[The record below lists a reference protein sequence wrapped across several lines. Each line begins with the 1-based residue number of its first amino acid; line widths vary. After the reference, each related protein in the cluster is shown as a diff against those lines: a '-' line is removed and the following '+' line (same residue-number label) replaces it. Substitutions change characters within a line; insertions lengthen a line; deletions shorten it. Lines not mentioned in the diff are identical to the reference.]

1 MRQKLKN
8 IVRAL
13 RLPFISASALPF
25 IFGSLIERGDFNFL
39 NFLLGFIAVIFTHL
53 SANLINDYADSMTGA
68 DWQDKNFYQFF
79 GGSKLIQA
87 GIFPEKFYFNAAI
100 FCALISFV
108 SVAFLA
114 LVLNRLP
121 VIGFY
126 LLIIFLSWSYS
137 HKPLQFSYHKLG
149 EVFIFLLF
157 GPALVMG
164 GYFIQSGVFP
174 DLKSFILSLPF
185 GFLATAILFA
195 NEIPD
200 FSTDYNAKK
209 FTWVCIT
216 GQERAFW
223 LYLILVVLGLL
234 SVLLS
239 ILMGFLN
246 PVAFLYFFII
256 FPAAKASGIQKIFFN
271 DKTQLIESS
280 KLTIGLEMIAS
291 LILILAIIL

>member
-25 IFGSLIERGDFNFL
+25 ISGSLIERGNFSFL
-39 NFLLGFIAVIFTHL
+39 NFLFGFIAVIFMHL
-53 SANLINDYADSMTGA
+53 SANLINDYADSRSGA

-79 GGSKLIQA
+79 GGSKLIQS
-87 GIFPEKFYFNAAI
+87 GIFTERFYFNAAV
-100 FCALISFV
+100 FCALVSFACV
-108 SVAFLA
+108 GFLA
-114 LVLNRLP
+114 LVLNRP
-121 VIGFY
+121 SVIGFY

-185 GFLATAILFA
+185 GFLTTAILFA

-200 FSTDYNAKK
+200 FSTDYKAGK
-209 FTWVCIT
+209 FTWVGIT
-216 GQERAFW
+216 GHERAFY
-223 LYLILVVLGLL
+223 LYLILIILALV
-234 SVLLS
+234 SVLLG
-239 ILMGFLN
+239 ILMGFLS
-246 PVAFLYFFII
+246 PVALFYFVIS
-256 FPAAKASGIQKIFFN
+256 FPAAKAAGIQKRFFN
-271 DKTQLIESS
+271 DKVRLMESS
-280 KLTIGLEMIAS
+280 RLTIGLQAAAS
-291 LILILAIIL
+291 VVLILAIIL